1 MSAEHPAWVS
11 LSTSARRTVAVPG
24 AMAVSAFFYVLVTWV
39 VAGVW
44 EAAAEGTG
52 TLAGYT
58 AAALV
63 WYIAASEGVTIPLN
77 SRLISELGG
86 AITDGTV
93 ATELLRPVSVVWQRV
108 AVEIGRV
115 LPRLAMCAGIG
126 LVLATVLAGAPPS
139 PAALALA
146 APSMVLAVAVNIV
159 AQHAFSAAAF
169 WLRETGATWFLY
181 QKLVFLTGGMLIP
194 LEVLPGWLRAVALA
208 TPFPSMAYAPAR
220 LASGHVE
227 PGLLLMQVG
236 WLCVLSIVCA
246 LMFAR
251 GERHLEVSGG

>member
-39 VAGVW
+39 VSGVW
-44 EAAAEGTG
+44 EAAAERTG

-126 LVLATVLAGAPPS
+126 LVLATVLAGAPPN
-139 PAALALA
+139 PLALALA

-181 QKLVFLTGGMLIP
+181 QKLVFLTAACSSRWRCCPVGC
-194 LEVLPGWLRAVALA
+194 A
-208 TPFPSMAYAPAR
+208 PSRWPRRSRRWPTHRRGSRPAMSSR
-220 LASGHVE
+220 GCCSCSWAGSA
-227 PGLLLMQVG
+227 
-236 WLCVLSIVCA
+236 CCRSS
-246 LMFAR
+246 AR
-251 GERHLEVSGG
+251 